1 MLELSTLLSVTSAT
15 ACWACTLSPRASLN
29 TLSARHVNAISNP
42 VMRSV
47 FLRTCTNGASWQS
60 SPTPVLSM
68 SVANLIDCTHD
79 SRSAHYPPSLQAW
92 APCSVEQSSQQVRP
106 QHTEHRHP
114 ERDNEVVLPRHRDA
128 IRLAYCSSRNH
139 GNDQSERSINHSFRQ
154 AA

>member
-1 MLELSTLLSVTSAT
+1 MSELITLLSVTNAT
-15 ACWACTLSPRASLN
+15 ACWACTDSPRASLN
-29 TLSARHVNAISNP
+29 TLRARHVNAISNP

-47 FLRTCTNGASWQS
+47 FLRTCTNEVSWQS
-60 SPTPVLSM
+60 SPAPVLSM

-114 ERDNEVVLPRHRDA
+114 ERDDKVVLPRHWNA
-128 IRLAYCSSRNH
+128 IRLAYCSSGDH
-139 GNDQSERSINHSFRQ
+139 GNHQPERSIDHSFRQ